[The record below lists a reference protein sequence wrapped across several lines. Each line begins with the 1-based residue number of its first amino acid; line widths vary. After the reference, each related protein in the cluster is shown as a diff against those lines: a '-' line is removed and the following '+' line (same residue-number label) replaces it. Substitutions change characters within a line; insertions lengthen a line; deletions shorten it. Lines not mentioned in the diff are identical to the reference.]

1 MGRNGNIRRGDVF
14 WVNAKEIEIFS
25 PWAPEGS
32 QFRDKD
38 GHPSN
43 SCALID
49 LMLVI
54 DTPDFST
61 IPAEYGKDIIVVGH
75 DEETGEDITEEII
88 TAKVTVPI
96 QIRVRNIT
104 ELSNIIGFW
113 GGDLEGDGKT
123 SGESAMGNIFW

>member
-43 SCALID
+43 SSVMSISAAYPWRIPT
-49 LMLVI
+49 VRRA
-54 DTPDFST
+54 TGFST
-61 IPAEYGKDIIVVGH
+61 
-75 DEETGEDITEEII
+75 
-88 TAKVTVPI
+88 
-96 QIRVRNIT
+96 
-104 ELSNIIGFW
+104 
-113 GGDLEGDGKT
+113 T
-123 SGESAMGNIFW
+123 STLF

>member
-43 SCALID
+43 SSVKQA
-49 LMLVI
+49 
-54 DTPDFST
+54 
-61 IPAEYGKDIIVVGH
+61 G
-75 DEETGEDITEEII
+75 
-88 TAKVTVPI
+88 
-96 QIRVRNIT
+96 R
-104 ELSNIIGFW
+104 
-113 GGDLEGDGKT
+113 
-123 SGESAMGNIFW
+123 